1 MKLKYLLIV
10 VLILSSSVIIGQR
23 SLNEYKYVIVPNRF
37 EFLKFADQ
45 YQLNS
50 LTKFLYKK
58 EGFTTLFG
66 GDVRPEELVDNSCL
80 GLTTRVN
87 NNSGMLNTKLVIEL
101 LNCRNEIVFT
111 STEGRSKEKDYKK
124 GYQEALRK
132 AFKSITELNYSYTP
146 VKELGVTNNEVELV
160 EGVVLVGEVELVEE
174 EKEPETI
181 KKIIESKEENKA
193 INNIGE
199 QEVEVVKKLTEVE
212 VKEVTELVV
221 PTNMLYA
228 QSNPYGFQLVDST
241 PKVVY
246 ILLKTSKNEV
256 FVLKNKNGILFKK
269 DNQWIAEYY
278 EANELVKRVLEI
290 KF

>member
-10 VLILSSSVIIGQR
+10 FLILSSGVIIGQR

-37 EFLKFADQ
+37 EFLNYADQ

-58 EGFTTLFG
+58 EGFTTLFV

-101 LNCRNEIVFT
+101 LNCRNEIVFK

-124 GYQEALRK
+124 GYHEALRR
-132 AFKSITELNYSYTP
+132 AFKSITQLNYSYKP
-146 VKELGVTNNEVELV
+146 VKMLDVPETQV
-160 EGVVLVGEVELVEE
+160 
-174 EKEPETI
+174 EKE
-181 KKIIESKEENKA
+181 KESVPK
-193 INNIGE
+193 
-199 QEVEVVKKLTEVE
+199 VVKEVVE
-212 VKEVTELVV
+212 VKESNVV
-221 PTNMLYA
+221 PKTDEVIKEDKVIENIEKQKVEEVKNEVETKELADFDPPTNLLYA
-228 QSNPYGFQLVDST
+228 RVKSYGFQLVDST

-246 ILLKTSKNEV
+246 ILLKTSTV
-256 FVLKNKNGILFKK
+256 DVYILKNKNGILFKK
-269 DNQWIAEYY
+269 DNEWIVEYY
-278 EANELVKRVLEI
+278 EMNELVKLVLKI

>member
-37 EFLKFADQ
+37 DFLKYDDQ

-58 EGFTTLFG
+58 EGFKTLYG
-66 GDVRPEELVDNSCL
+66 GDVRPEELFNNSCL

-111 STEGRSKEKDYKK
+111 SAEGRSKVKDYKK
-124 GYQEALRK
+124 GYHEALRR
-132 AFKSITELNYSYTP
+132 AFKSITELNYRYEFDKELIVAETQVDKEKVTISEE
-146 VKELGVTNNEVELV
+146 VKELVALKESIEVAKTIEIKTEDKVSDNKEKQKVENVKNEV
-160 EGVVLVGEVELVEE
+160 
-174 EKEPETI
+174 
-181 KKIIESKEENKA
+181 
-193 INNIGE
+193 
-199 QEVEVVKKLTEVE
+199 VVKELTEIE
-212 VKEVTELVV
+212 AS
-221 PTNMLYA
+221 TNLLYA
-228 QSNPYGFQLVDST
+228 QANSYGFQLVDST

-246 ILLKTSKNEV
+246 ILLKTSRDDV
-256 FVLKNKNGILFKK
+256 YILKNKNGILFKK
-269 DNQWIAEYY
+269 DNQWIVEYY
-278 EANELVKRVLEI
+278 EMNELVERVLEI